1 MCTSVDG
8 AMKDE
13 RDALMRHC
21 REVLPREELRDVQ
34 VLGKRMRAA
43 FSAALIGALLVTPAW
58 SAEKLTREAVQVA
71 SFDGKAPP
79 RADRSSPLA
88 VKVQVLLD
96 RAHFSPGEID
106 GKFGENVEKALRAFA
121 DANGL
126 ASSKVL
132 TPDIWSKLQEVSS
145 DAVIADY
152 TITAQDVKGP
162 FLEKLP
168 TKLEQLK
175 PLPAL
180 GFTSAKEALA
190 EKFHMSEALLAALNP
205 GKVFDKAGETIAVV
219 ALEAA
224 QKPPQVARLEVDKTR
239 QTVKAFGTDDKVL
252 AFFPATVG
260 SADKPTPSG
269 ALKVTS
275 VQRNPT
281 YQYDPEYEFKGVK
294 SRVAFTIKPGP
305 NNPVGVVWIG
315 LSEKGIGIHGT
326 AEPSRVSKTQSH
338 GCIRLTNWDA
348 DRLAQSLKKGIPV
361 TFIQA
366 QEARR

>member
-1 MCTSVDG
+1 
-8 AMKDE
+8 
-13 RDALMRHC
+13 
-21 REVLPREELRDVQ
+21 
-34 VLGKRMRAA
+34 MRAA
-43 FSAALIGALLVTPAW
+43 FSVALIGTLLVSPAW
-58 SAEKLTREAVQVA
+58 PAEKITREAIEAA
-71 SFDGKAPP
+71 SFDGKKPP
-79 RADRSSPLA
+79 RADRLNALA
-88 VKVQVLLD
+88 VKVQVLLE

-132 TPDIWSKLQEVSS
+132 TPDIWSKLQEISS
-145 DAVIADY
+145 TAVIGDY

-168 TKLEQLK
+168 AQLEQLK

-205 GKVFDKAGETIAVV
+205 GKAFDKAGEIITVV
-219 ALEAA
+219 APEAE
-224 QKPPQVARLEVDKTR
+224 QKLPQVARLEVDKTR
-239 QTVKAFGTDDKVL
+239 QTVKAFGADDTLL

-260 SADKPTPSG
+260 SAEKPTPSG
-269 ALKVTS
+269 TLKVTS

-281 YQYDPEYEFKGVK
+281 YRYDPEYQFKGVK
-294 SRVAFTIKPGP
+294 ARRPFTVKPGP
-305 NNPVGVVWIG
+305 NNPVGAVWIG
-315 LSEKGIGIHGT
+315 LSERGIGIHGT
-326 AEPSRVSKTQSH
+326 AEPSRVSKTQSQ

-348 DRLAQSLKKGIPV
+348 DRLAQALKKGIPV
-361 TFIQA
+361 TFTETR
-366 QEARR
+366 EARR

>member
-1 MCTSVDG
+1 
-8 AMKDE
+8 
-13 RDALMRHC
+13 MRH
-21 REVLPREELRDVQ
+21 RHEVLPRQELDDVGT
-34 VLGKRMRAA
+34 LGKHMRAA
-43 FSAALIGALLVTPAW
+43 FSAALIGALLISPAW
-58 SAEKLTREAVQVA
+58 SAEKLSRETVQGA

-126 ASSKVL
+126 ASAKVL
-132 TPDIWSKLQEVSS
+132 TPDIWSKLQDVSS
-145 DAVIADY
+145 DAVIIDY

-162 FLEKLP
+162 FLKKLP
-168 TKLEQLK
+168 PKLEQLK
-175 PLPAL
+175 TLPAL

-190 EKFHMSEALLAALNP
+190 EKFHMSEALLVALNP
-205 GKVFDKAGETIAVV
+205 GKAFDKAGETIAVL
-219 ALEAA
+219 ALETA
-224 QKPPQVARLEVDKTR
+224 QKLPQVVRLEVDKTR
-239 QTVKAFGTDDKVL
+239 QTVKVFGTDDKLL

-281 YQYDPEYEFKGVK
+281 YRYDPEYEFKSVK
-294 SRVAFTIKPGP
+294 SRVPFTIKPGP

-315 LSEKGIGIHGT
+315 LSERGIGIHGT
-326 AEPSRVSKTQSH
+326 AEPSRVSKSQSH
-338 GCIRLTNWDA
+338 GCVRLTNWDA
-348 DRLAQSLKKGIPV
+348 DRLAQALKKGIPV
-361 TFIQA
+361 AFTEA

>member
-1 MCTSVDG
+1 
-8 AMKDE
+8 
-13 RDALMRHC
+13 
-21 REVLPREELRDVQ
+21 
-34 VLGKRMRAA
+34 MRAA
-43 FSAALIGALLVTPAW
+43 IPLALVGALLVSPAW
-58 SAEKLTREAVQVA
+58 SADKITREAIEAA

-79 RADRSSPLA
+79 RADRLNALA

-145 DAVIADY
+145 GAVTADY
-152 TITAQDVKGP
+152 AITAQDVKGP

-168 TKLEQLK
+168 PKLEQLK
-175 PLPAL
+175 ALPAL

-190 EKFHMSEALLAALNP
+190 EKFHMSEALLTALNP
-205 GKVFDKAGETIAVV
+205 GKAFDKAGETIAVV
-219 ALEAA
+219 APEAA

-239 QTVKAFGTDDKVL
+239 QTVKAFGADGKLL

-260 SADKPTPSG
+260 STDKPTPSG
-269 ALKVTS
+269 TLKVTS
-275 VQRNPT
+275 VRRNPT
-281 YQYDPEYEFKGVK
+281 YRYDPEYRFKGVK
-294 SRVAFTIKPGP
+294 SRVPFTIKPGP
-305 NNPVGVVWIG
+305 NNPVGLVWIG
-315 LSEKGIGIHGT
+315 LSEKGYGIHGT
-326 AEPSRVSKTQSH
+326 AEPSRVSKSESH
-338 GCIRLTNWDA
+338 GCVRLTNWDA
-348 DRLAQSLKKGIPV
+348 QRLAQSVKKGNSV
-361 TFIQA
+361 NFTET